1 VTAAPGRSEVP
12 ALQVLWPTQR
22 AGEELHADPAEAALS
37 ELYTYPDDGCWV
49 RANMV
54 CTLDGAARGPDG
66 VTASINSPTDHRV
79 FTLLRG
85 LADVVLVGAG
95 TVRAEGYGPPKV
107 RREFAAARAAEG
119 QRPAPWLAVVTRS
132 GELPDD
138 KGLLTPE
145 AGTLVITCAAAGT
158 AVLQR
163 LQAQVG
169 ADAVIV
175 AGDDSVDVTAAID
188 GLNDRGLN
196 RVLCEG
202 GPTLLGQLVA
212 AGELDELCLTWT
224 PHLTGNVGLG
234 LVSGTTPA
242 RDLQLGHLLTADST
256 LVGRWV
262 VPR

>member
-1 VTAAPGRSEVP
+1 VTAAAVRSEVP

-22 AGEELHADPAEAALS
+22 AGEEFHADPAEAALG
-37 ELYTYPDDGCWV
+37 ELYAYPDDGCWV

-66 VTASINSPTDHRV
+66 LTASINSPADHRV

-85 LADVVLVGAG
+85 LADVVLVGAA
-95 TVRAEGYGPPKV
+95 TVRAEGYGPAKV
-107 RREFAAARAAEG
+107 RRELAVARAAQG

-132 GELPDD
+132 GDLPND
-138 KGLLTPE
+138 KGLLTPD
-145 AGTLVITCAAAGT
+145 AGTIIITCAAAGT

-169 ADAVIV
+169 PDAVIV

-188 GLNDRGLN
+188 TLNDRGLN

-202 GPTLLGQLVA
+202 GPRLLGQLVA

-234 LVSGTTPA
+234 LVSGTTTA
-242 RDLQLGHLLTADST
+242 RDLRLAHLLTADNS
-256 LVGRWV
+256 LIGRWA